1 MAVDPSEQIAAFRTA
16 FRAEGTAERAAG
28 QQVYLKSELAFH
40 GVTVPFI
47 RKTAKAFRRERRDLG
62 RDDLLTLTA
71 GLWATSYHDLRSL
84 AIALLELYEG
94 LLLAGDMAV
103 MQSLLRRCHTWDHV
117 DWLSIK
123 VAGRLVDRHAQAKQV
138 LPVWAGDERFWL
150 RRAALLALLDP
161 LRAGRGDFGLFA
173 RLAAGMVEE
182 KEFFIRKAIGWVL
195 REVAKQRPELTYAF
209 LSEHIERVSGLT
221 LREGAK
227 YLPAA
232 QQAALR
238 ERYRA

>member
-1 MAVDPSEQIAAFRTA
+1 MAVDPSEQIVAFRTA

-28 QQVYLKSELAFH
+28 QKAYLKSELAFQ

-84 AIALLELYEG
+84 AIALLELYAD
-94 LLLAGDMAV
+94 LLLAADMAV
-103 MQSLLRRCHTWDHV
+103 MRDLLKRCHTWDHV

-123 VAGRLVDRHAQAKQV
+123 VAGRLVERHTQAKRS
-138 LPVWAGDERFWL
+138 LPGWADDERFWL

-195 REVAKQRPELTYAF
+195 REVAKQRPDLTYAF
-209 LSEHIERVSGLT
+209 LAEHIERVSGLT

>member
-1 MAVDPSEQIAAFRTA
+1 MVIDPSAQIAAFRTA

-28 QQVYLKSELAFH
+28 QKAYLKSKLAFH

-47 RKTAKAFRRERRDLG
+47 RKTAKAFHRERRDLG
-62 RDDLLTLTA
+62 RDDLLALTA
-71 GLWATSYHDLRSL
+71 DLWATSYHDLRSL
-84 AIALLELYEG
+84 AIALLELYG
-94 LLLAGDMAV
+94 DVLLASDMAV
-103 MQSLLRRCHTWDHV
+103 VEDLLRCCHTWDHV

-123 VAGRLVDRHAQAKQV
+123 VAGHLASCHDRAKQV
-138 LPVWAGDERFWL
+138 LPVWSDDESFWL
-150 RRAALLALLDP
+150 RRAALLALLTP
-161 LRAGRGDFGLFA
+161 LRAGRGDFELFA
-173 RLAAGMVEE
+173 RLAAGMVAE

-227 YLPAA
+227 YLSAV
-232 QQAALR
+232 QQEALR
-238 ERYRA
+238 ERYRT